1 MSFCN
6 LETKTIL
13 ITGGAGMLG
22 SQYAYSLCSYGA
34 KVVIADINKEKACEV
49 ASEINSKLKNQNAI
63 PEYIDVLNE
72 KNIQDIFKKHSSI
85 NVLINNAAQDFKV
98 EENQV
103 IKSSRFETMPF
114 KIWKESM
121 NVGLHGSFLCS
132 QCFVNHII
140 DNQEEGNIINVSSDL
155 SVISPDQR
163 IYRKENLEEKDQPV
177 KSVSYSVSKWAIIGL
192 TKYMSTYFA
201 SKNIRVNSL
210 SPAGVYSDTL
220 PDEFVTKLVDKIPM
234 GRMANKDEYNG
245 TVLFLCSDASKYMT
259 GHNLVIDGGRSVW

>member
-1 MSFCN
+1 
-6 LETKTIL
+6 
-13 ITGGAGMLG
+13 
-22 SQYAYSLCSYGA
+22 
-34 KVVIADINKEKACEV
+34 
-49 ASEINSKLKNQNAI
+49 
-63 PEYIDVLNE
+63 
-72 KNIQDIFKKHSSI
+72 
-85 NVLINNAAQDFKV
+85 VLINNAAQDFKV